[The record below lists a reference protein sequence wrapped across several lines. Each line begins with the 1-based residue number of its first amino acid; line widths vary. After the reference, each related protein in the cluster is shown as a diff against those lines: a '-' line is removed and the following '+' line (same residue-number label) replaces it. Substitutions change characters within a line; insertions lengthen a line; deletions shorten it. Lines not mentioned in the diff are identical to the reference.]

1 MLETLKQLVCHA
13 VPCCPY
19 KLIPGKMHTYQ
30 TRKWDNMAAYQCRAE
45 TFKSSGIPWT
55 ISKWNK
61 IYLAIRYSTY
71 SKFRSHLHKECQSA
85 LTLLYIHKPK
95 GDKLRSRL
103 RLGFTGLGK
112 LGFLEHRSLLLKA
125 TSREPCMPRNF
136 VLLVTFGD
144 THVPLIVCL
153 FVYKMK

>member
-1 MLETLKQLVCHA
+1 MSCYL
-13 VPCCPY
+13 Y
-19 KLIPGKMHTYQ
+19 KLIPSKMHTYQ
-30 TRKWDNMAAYQCRAE
+30 IRNWDDIDAYQCRVE
-45 TFKSSGIPWT
+45 TFKSSLLPWT
-55 ISKWNK
+55 VSEWNK
-61 IYLAIRYSTY
+61 VDLAIRCSTY
-71 SKFRSHLHKECQSA
+71 SKFRSHLYKECQPA
-85 LTLLYIHKPK
+85 LTLFYIHKPK

-125 TSREPCMPRNF
+125 TSRERCMPRNF